1 MLWLLANLL
10 PAQFFLRG
18 SFADGAMQLV
28 LVLASPEAAATESA
42 ACVLAIPVFLAAYT
56 CCGRRREPDAR
67 GPILSTSV
75 ASTAGVFPPVWSLP
89 FVLPATFA
97 PPPLLLFAVVVL
109 NASP

>member
-28 LVLASPEAAATESA
+28 LVLVSPEAAATESA
-42 ACVLAIPVFLAAYT
+42 ACVLAIPAFLAAYT

-67 GPILSTSV
+67 EPILSTSV
-75 ASTAGVFPPVWSLP
+75 ASTAGFSLLYGP
-89 FVLPATFA
+89 CRLWC
-97 PPPLLLFAVVVL
+97 LLLL
-109 NASP
+109 LLRRCC